1 MKLPVQEFLVKLWIV
16 YIFFSLLSTEVFSK
30 FNIINRESVVIYH
43 ILFTL
48 GLLVFIK
55 ARKLNITFLP
65 IKKINKSY
73 LIVVILS
80 LLMIIIP
87 LFLIAVY
94 YPPNNWDSMTYH
106 MARVMHWIQNKNV
119 AFYPT
124 NNDRQLYSGPVAEY
138 IILNW
143 MLLINSDLFSN
154 LVQYL
159 SMLGSIFVS
168 TLIVKMFSKDRLA
181 QLLAGILMITI
192 PMGIMQSTT
201 TQNDFVTAFFLIN
214 LIYFGLKLARAKTS
228 LSLNSDIM
236 FFSVTFALGMLT
248 KNTFIIFAAPFTA
261 YFMFKIFIT
270 KRKILIKLTL
280 TVVTIYLMVNIPQ
293 LYRNS
298 VYYGSPLGQTKDVNL
313 LKNQSPDLKY
323 VLSNLIR
330 NTAMNLGLPNQKY
343 NNAVDNVVY
352 TLHKSLGISSND
364 PVNTFLSI
372 KYKTLSLVHEDVAGN
387 FIMILLFF
395 VTGVIV
401 FISKKTKPI
410 RPYYYCLTA
419 GWLLFSIVLKWQP
432 WGTRLQLP
440 FFVALSPALAVLIF
454 NYFKNKYLVYLI
466 MITLLILSR
475 PWILGGSGRPL
486 RKDLLTVKIN
496 RLENYYNM
504 NGVLYKEHQDIADL
518 VKKSRET
525 NIALDIGGDSY
536 EYPLWVMLKSANP
549 LIHLQYIR
557 QPKNVKGRNFND
569 NFKYK
574 IVIYDYPETEKYFND
589 KDIAEKSNLGSVR
602 YLVLKNE
609 SSKIIFY

>member
-1 MKLPVQEFLVKLWIV
+1 MKLSIQEFLVKLWIV
-16 YIFFSLLSTEVFSK
+16 YLFFNVLSIEVLSK
-30 FNIINRESVVIYH
+30 FNIVNRESIIIYQ
-43 ILFTL
+43 IIFTFGLFM
-48 GLLVFIK
+48 FIK
-55 ARKLNITFLP
+55 VENIKITFSAFKNITKF
-65 IKKINKSY
+65 N
-73 LIVVILS
+73 LIVIVLS

-87 LFLIAVY
+87 LFLIAVS

-106 MARVMHWIQNKNV
+106 MARVMHWKQNKNV

-138 IILNW
+138 VILNW
-143 MLLINSDLFSN
+143 MLLINSDLLSN

-159 SMLGSIFVS
+159 SMLGSVVAS
-168 TLIVKMFSKDRLA
+168 TLIVKMYSKDRLA
-181 QLLAGILMITI
+181 QLLAGVLMITI

-201 TQNDFVTAFFLIN
+201 TQNDFVTALFLICF
-214 LIYFGLKLARAKTS
+214 IYFGLKIAKAKSS
-228 LSLNSDIM
+228 LRLNSDII
-236 FFSVTFALGMLT
+236 FFSITFALGMLT
-248 KNTFIIFAAPFTA
+248 KNTFIIFAAPFAA
-261 YFMFKIFIT
+261 YFIYKIYIT
-270 KRKILIKLTL
+270 KRKELIKLSL
-280 TVVTIYLMVNIPQ
+280 TVVTIYLLVNIPQ

-298 VYYGSPLGQTKDVNL
+298 LYYGSPFGQTETVNL

-343 NNAVDNVVY
+343 NNAVDNAVY
-352 TLHKSLGISSND
+352 MLHKSLGISSND

-395 VTGVIV
+395 VAGVIV
-401 FISKKTKPI
+401 FIGKRTKSF
-410 RPYYYCLTA
+410 RPYYYCLMA

-440 FFVALSPALAVLIF
+440 FFVALSPALSIVIF
-454 NYFKNKYLVYLI
+454 NYFKKKYLVFLI
-466 MITLLILSR
+466 IITLLILSR
-475 PWILGGSGRPL
+475 PWILGSSGRPL

-504 NGVLYKEHQDIADL
+504 NGVLYKEHQDIANL

-536 EYPLWVMLKSANP
+536 EYPLWVMLKDVNP
-549 LIHLQYIR
+549 MINLQYIR
-557 QPKNVKGRNFND
+557 QPKGAGGRNFND

-574 IVIYDYPETEKYFND
+574 IIIYDDPATEKYFND
-589 KDIAEKSNLGSVR
+589 KEIAVKSNLGGVG
-602 YLVLKNE
+602 YIVLKNQ
-609 SSKIIFY
+609 SNKIISY